1 MDKIYLNNTLPDIF
15 LSDNK
20 ICSEIWKQDICF
32 ERGQYYLIEAN
43 SGTGKSSLCSYLYGY
58 RDDYS
63 GTIQFDDSS
72 IRNRKAS
79 FWDEI
84 RCRHLSL
91 LFQELCLFPE
101 LTAMEN
107 VLLKNNLTHHKSEA
121 EINYMFEQLGVSEKK
136 NTLVGKMS
144 WGQQQRVALIRS
156 LCQPFDFI
164 ILDEP
169 ISHLDDKNARIM
181 ADLLS
186 KEARLRDAG
195 IIATSIGKH
204 LPLDYTKTLSL

>member
-1 MDKIYLNNTLPDIF
+1 MDKIFLNSTLPDIF
-15 LSDNK
+15 ASDNT
-20 ICSEIWKQDICF
+20 INSSVWKQNICF
-32 ERGQYYLIEAN
+32 ERGHYYLIEAN

-63 GTIQFDDSS
+63 GDILFDKDN
-72 IRNRKAS
+72 IRKRKTS
-79 FWDEI
+79 YWDQI
-84 RCRHLSL
+84 RTRHLSL

-101 LTAMEN
+101 LTAFEN
-107 VLLKNNLTHHKSEA
+107 VLLKNNLTHYKAPSDIEA
-121 EINYMFEQLGVSEKK
+121 MFEKLGIIEKK
-136 NTLVGKMS
+136 NSLIGKMS

-181 ADLLS
+181 ADLLL
-186 KEARLRDAG
+186 KEAEAQNAG
-195 IIATSIGKH
+195 IIVTSIGKH
-204 LPLDYTKTLSL
+204 LPFDYSKILSL